1 MSKSATLQAMADE
14 LGMPVIDHP
23 LVSPYGPDV
32 KITSLATVDLS
43 DDTPLYSFEE
53 RQLKT
58 LIQQVEATPPR
69 IRQAFFAHFN
79 AK

>member
-1 MSKSATLQAMADE
+1 MTVMAFVRQENAKLGGTKLPAPQLEDNDPLQ
-14 LGMPVIDHP
+14 P
-23 LVSPYGPDV
+23 
-32 KITSLATVDLS
+32 
-43 DDTPLYSFEE
+43 FEE

>member
-1 MSKSATLQAMADE
+1 MSVMAFVRQENAKLGGTKLPAPRLEDKDPLQ
-14 LGMPVIDHP
+14 P
-23 LVSPYGPDV
+23 
-32 KITSLATVDLS
+32 
-43 DDTPLYSFEE
+43 FEE

-69 IRQAFFAHFN
+69 IRQAFFAYFN